1 MSSIFSPGTSLTS
14 AEIDVIVSLTNLA
27 VTPGGDAITKSS
39 TSPNTFTNTA
49 VSGSGGTWYTNE
61 AVTLGG
67 DKKTFTLLHAPTS
80 TIFLLGGHQPQIY
93 GVDFTG
99 TINGINATF
108 AYVVAQDNSVLS
120 DQYAT
125 YL

>member
-1 MSSIFSPGTSLTS
+1 MSYINTPGTQLTS
-14 AEIDVIVSLTNLA
+14 AEIDTIVSLTNLA

-39 TSPNTFTNTA
+39 ISPNTFGNSA
-49 VSGSGGTWYTNE
+49 VTGSGTWYTNE
-61 AVTLGG
+61 AVTLGV
-67 DKKTFTLLHAPTS
+67 DNKTFTLLHAPTS
-80 TIFLLGGHQPQIY
+80 TIFLLGGHQPQVY

-99 TINGINATF
+99 IINGINATF
-108 AYVVAQDNSVLS
+108 AYATAQDPSITS

>member
-1 MSSIFSPGTSLTS
+1 MSYISAPGTSLTS
-14 AEIDVIVSLTNLA
+14 AEIAAIVSLTNLA

-39 TSPNTFTNTA
+39 ISPNTFINSS

-61 AVTLGG
+61 AVTIGG
-67 DKKTFTLLHAPTS
+67 DSKTFTLAHAPTS
-80 TIFLLGGHQPQIY
+80 TIFLLGGHQPQVY
-93 GVDFTG
+93 GIDFTG
-99 TINGINATF
+99 SINGTNATF
-108 AYVVAQDNSVLS
+108 VYTTAVDPSIIT